1 MALHEQ
7 RFTLN
12 KLKSRIK
19 IIESQIIRNRQP
31 METLKFFEHKDA
43 SENPLIAVDVDDSKW
58 QVITLPMYWGKWN
71 TNYTLRT
78 KFTVPVGWNNLGQVA
93 MNFNLGYVP
102 QQKRLDFCHPEA
114 LLYIDGKPFGA
125 SDRYH
130 NTVYLPNQYCD
141 GREHQLAMHV
151 YVGKWGYFDNAPD
164 FKLFVEDCSV
174 VVIDK
179 PSQDLLATVRVGLES
194 AETLPADSVARGRI
208 IEAVDKAFKALNTCV
223 PLGENFYATVPNAY
237 KLLKDELKKAGPSLD
252 VNITAVGH
260 SHIDVA
266 WLWRL
271 EQTRRKCGR
280 TFNTA
285 LALMN
290 EFDDYIFTQSQPQLY
305 DYAKQDYPQLF
316 ANIKKKVAKG
326 SWEILGGMWV
336 EADCNLSGAE
346 SLVRQFLLGRTFFAE
361 HFGKGVESPIF
372 WLPDVFG
379 YCANLPQLIKLAGLE
394 YFFTIKLSWNQYNQ
408 MPFDSFWWQGLDGTK
423 ILTHFGTTQTL
434 ENKRVTYNGMADPY
448 QIYNTWTTCSQ
459 KENHSELMTCFGYGD
474 GGGGPTREMLEN
486 IKELNDF
493 PGMPRVKHGKAIDF
507 FKKLEKASGST
518 LPVWNGE
525 LYLEFHRGTYT
536 TQARNKRA
544 NRKSEFGLHDAE
556 FLCSF
561 AESLNPDFKYP
572 HNKFEEA
579 WKLVCLNQF
588 HDIIPGSSTADVYVD
603 SLKQYEDIG
612 KIIKDVSSEALNTL
626 SANIGGD
633 IILVNPS
640 SFKRNDIAVCDFE
653 IEPNQQLQTV
663 DGQHIQT
670 QKTEKGLIIDTPAID
685 AYSAAALKI
694 VNKKETIED
703 RGLKVSKKLLENSFV
718 RVEFNSDG
726 DIVSFYDKTNRREV
740 IPQGNVANQMLAFE
754 DRPLAWDAWDIDIF
768 YDDKVF
774 VSEPVQSIN
783 ITETG
788 PLKATLEIKRRI
800 LNSSYA
806 QKISLAYNSPRL
818 DIETEIDWQERSVL
832 LKAAFPVEIL
842 SPYATY
848 EIQWGS
854 IKKPTHHN
862 TSWDWARFENC
873 AQKWV
878 DLSESDYGV
887 SLLNDCKYGHD
898 IKDNIIRITLLRSST
913 MPDPQAD
920 RGIHK
925 FTYSLMAHSG
935 SVGCETIKA
944 AYSLNDQ
951 LIAKKNSIA
960 SNKAQDLKSM
970 FKVDKESI
978 VIETVK
984 KAQDGDGF
992 IVRMYE
998 SLGGR
1003 GSVAIATSFDIKSC
1017 FETDLIEDN
1026 KKQLAADNR
1035 QIKFDIKPFQ
1045 ILTLRIIPK
1054 K

>member
-19 IIESQIIRNRQP
+19 VIESQIIRNRQP
-31 METLKFFEHKDA
+31 MEALKCFEHKDA
-43 SENPLIAVDVDDSKW
+43 SENPFIAVDFDDSKW
-58 QVITLPMYWGKWN
+58 QVITPPVYWGKWN
-71 TNYTLRT
+71 TNFTMRT
-78 KFTVPVGWNNLGQVA
+78 KFTIPAGWNKLGQVA
-93 MNFNLGYVP
+93 MEFNLGYV
-102 QQKRLDFCHPEA
+102 QSGLDFCHPET
-114 LLYIDGKPFGA
+114 LLYIDGKPFA
-125 SDRYH
+125 AADRYH
-130 NTVYLPNQYCD
+130 NTVYLPEQCCD
-141 GREHQLAMHV
+141 GREHLLAMHV
-151 YVGKWGYFDNAPD
+151 YAGKWGYFDNAPD
-164 FKLFVEDCSV
+164 FKLFMENCSI

-179 PSQDLLATVRVGLES
+179 PSKDLLAAVRVRLES
-194 AETLPADSVARGRI
+194 AETLPAESVARGRI
-208 IEAVDKAFKALNTCV
+208 IEAVDKAFKVLNTCM
-223 PLGENFYATVPNAY
+223 PLGESFYATVPNAY
-237 KLLKDELKKAGPSLD
+237 KVLKDELKKAGPSLD
-252 VNITAVGH
+252 VNITAIGH

-280 TFNTA
+280 TFHTV

-305 DYAKQDYPQLF
+305 DYIKQDYPQLF
-316 ANIKKKVAKG
+316 ADIQKKVAKG
-326 SWEILGGMWV
+326 KWEILGGMWV

-346 SLVRQFLLGRTFFAE
+346 SLARQFLLGRTFFAE
-361 HFGKGVESPIF
+361 HFGKGVESPVF

-379 YCANLPQLIKLAGLE
+379 YCANLPQLIKLAGMK
-394 YFFTIKLSWNQYNQ
+394 YFFTIKLSWNQYNK

-423 ILTHFGTTQTL
+423 VLTHFGTTISSAE
-434 ENKRVTYNGMADPY
+434 ENRVTYNGMASPE
-448 QIYNTWTTCSQ
+448 QIYSTWATCSQ

-486 IKELNDF
+486 IREMADF
-493 PGMPRVKHGKAIDF
+493 PDMPKVKHGKAIDF
-507 FKKLEKASGST
+507 FRKLEKVSGST

-536 TQARNKRA
+536 TQSRNKRA

-556 FLCSF
+556 FLCSL
-561 AESLNPDFKYP
+561 AELLNPDFKYP
-572 HNKFEEA
+572 CDKFEQA

-588 HDIIPGSSTADVYVD
+588 HDIIPGSSVADVYVD
-603 SLKQYEDIG
+603 SLKQYEQIE
-612 KIIKDVSSEALNTL
+612 KIIKDSSTKALTKL
-626 SANIGGD
+626 SKNIGGD
-633 IILVNPS
+633 IIIVNPT
-640 SFKRNDIAVCDFE
+640 SFERNDLAVCDFE

-663 DGQHIQT
+663 EGQHVQI
-670 QKTEKGLIIDTPAID
+670 QKTEKGLIIDTPVID
-685 AYSAAALKI
+685 AYSAVALKV
-694 VNKKETIED
+694 VNKKDVIGD
-703 RGLKVSKKLLENSFV
+703 RGLKVNKNLLENSFV

-726 DIVSFYDKTNRREV
+726 DIVSFYDKTNRREI

-754 DRPLAWDAWDIDIF
+754 DRPLSWDAWDIDIF

-774 VSEPVQSIN
+774 ISEPAQSIN

-788 PLKATLEIKRRI
+788 PLKATLEIKRKI
-800 LNSSYA
+800 LNSSYT
-806 QKISLAYNSPRL
+806 QRISLAYNSPRL
-818 DIETEIDWQERSVL
+818 DIETEIDWQERCVL

-842 SPYATY
+842 SSYATY
-848 EIQWGS
+848 EIQWGT
-854 IKKPTHHN
+854 IKKPTHRN

-887 SLLNDCKYGHD
+887 SLLNNCKYGHD
-898 IKDNIIRITLLRSST
+898 IKDNIIRVTLLRSST

-925 FTYSLMAHSG
+925 FTYSLMSHSG
-935 SVGCETIKA
+935 PVGCETIKA
-944 AYSLNDQ
+944 AYSLNDPF
-951 LIAKKNSIA
+951 IAWKNSIA
-960 SNKAQDLKSM
+960 PNKAQNLKSM
-970 FKVDKESI
+970 FKVDRESV

-1003 GSVAIATSFDIKSC
+1003 GVVDIAASFDIKSC
-1017 FETDLIEDN
+1017 FETDLIEEN
-1026 KKQLAADNR
+1026 KKQLTADNN
-1035 QIKFDIKPFQ
+1035 QIKFNIKPFQ